1 MAAMHAQAPPKGGL
15 AWSLFSKFV
24 SWGMMAIP
32 RTTVASAELAF
43 FLAPWLLRRWV
54 ERYTAERI
62 LACVVSG
69 ELPLVPGLDGGDAI
83 LFYPLPHCVRYALE
97 GFPDFVP
104 QPLMGGAILA
114 YVVPPERRARR
125 YRLTGFDRAGGRYDA
140 GLLGSRGHRARTRVS
155 DGVSV
160 AGGRLRWPVRSKR
173 YLTSFVLVYD
183 EQGPK
188 AAGYSRR
195 RGWRFPATTFLPHV
209 VIPPRGRALDPHRDH
224 VLVMIVDTDA
234 WVPDVEL
241 HRAPR
246 RTQTR

>member
-1 MAAMHAQAPPKGGL
+1 MVAMHAEAPPQGGRV
-15 AWSLFSKFV
+15 WRLFSGFV

-83 LFYPLPHCVRYALE
+83 LFYPLPHCERYELE
-97 GFPDFVP
+97 GFPDLDP
-104 QPLMGGAILA
+104 QPLMGGAISA

-125 YRLTGFDRAGGRYDA
+125 YRL
-140 GLLGSRGHRARTRVS
+140 
-155 DGVSV
+155 

-183 EQGPK
+183 AQGPK

-195 RGWRFPATTFLPHV
+195 RGWRFPSTTFLPHV
-209 VIPPRGRALDPHRDH
+209 VIHPRGRALEPRHDD

-241 HRAPR
+241 HRAPKR
-246 RTQTR
+246 MEAR